1 MGPRR
6 SFIHEFSDM
15 CTISFLLAVARTRWG
30 SKYPSIHHRLP
41 CVFHFHHPLAVDP
54 SNEDFGSHIF
64 HICQAPLPKH
74 HLKTTLPKHHHKAS
88 PQNTTPKHRPKTPSQ
103 NTQNITP
110 KYHLKTSLCPTKAKP
125 IPPSSHSSSHQAKA
139 TRVQNAPIFRHFN
152 ISTFQHFNLLPSTL
166 LPFYP
171 SNLPTFQ
178 PSNLPTFQP
187 SKRNPLSSLNSI

>member
-88 PQNTTPKHRPKTPSQ
+88 PQNTTPKHHPKTPSQ

-125 IPPSSHSSSHQAKA
+125 IPPSSHSSHPLTHPVIKPRPPGFKTLQY
-139 TRVQNAPIFRHFN
+139 FD
-152 ISTFQHFNLLPSTL
+152 ISTFQHFNISTFYP

-171 SNLPTFQ
+171 STLPTFQ
-178 PSNLPTFQP
+178 PSNLPNATHYP
-187 SKRNPLSSLNSI
+187 P